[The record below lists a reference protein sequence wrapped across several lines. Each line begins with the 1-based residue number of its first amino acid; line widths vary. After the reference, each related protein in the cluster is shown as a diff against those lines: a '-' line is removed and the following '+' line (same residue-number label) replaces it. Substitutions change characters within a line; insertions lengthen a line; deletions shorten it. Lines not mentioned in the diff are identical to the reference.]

1 MSITREDVDYCMQTL
16 DKLTDKEK
24 NYFLLLS
31 SVLMDKIMES
41 GGSFVGFI
49 LDTREE
55 ELRAVLSE
63 EECDI
68 FDNAIDRIGTFL
80 PAK

>member
-1 MSITREDVDYCMQTL
+1 MSITRGDVDYCMQTL

-31 SVLMDKIMES
+31 SVLMDKMIS
-41 GGSFVGFI
+41 AGGGFAEFI
-49 LDTREE
+49 FDTGEE

-63 EECDI
+63 EECEI
-68 FDNAIDRIGTFL
+68 FDNAIEKIGTFL
-80 PAK
+80 PDK